1 MNQDF
6 RELKERLRRLEA
18 ILMQG
23 GLSDTDFAQA
33 VSTIRRATRNGD
45 RTRDPSPHL
54 RSMLEHAEGLA
65 RRL

>member
-33 VSTIRRATRNGD
+33 VSKIRRATRHGD
-45 RTRDPSPHL
+45 RTRDPSPQL

>member
-6 RELKERLRRLEA
+6 RDFKERLRRMEA
-18 ILMQG
+18 MLMQG
-23 GLSDTDFAQA
+23 GLWDTDFAQA
-33 VSTIRRATRNGD
+33 LSKVGRATNRGN
-45 RTRDPSPHL
+45 RTREPTPEL

>member
-6 RELKERLRRLEA
+6 RDLKERLRRMEA
-18 ILMQG
+18 MLMQG
-23 GLSDTDFAQA
+23 GLSNADFAQA
-33 VSTIRRATRNGD
+33 LSKVRRAANRGD
-45 RTRDPSPHL
+45 RTREPTPEL

>member
-6 RELKERLRRLEA
+6 REFKERLRRLEA
-18 ILMQG
+18 ILVQG

-33 VSTIRRATRNGD
+33 LSKVRRATRRGD
-45 RTRDPSPHL
+45 RTREPSPEL
-54 RSMLEHAEGLA
+54 RSLLEHAEGLA

>member
-6 RELKERLRRLEA
+6 RDFKERLRRLEA
-18 ILMQG
+18 MLMQG
-23 GLSDTDFAQA
+23 GLSDIDFAQA
-33 VSTIRRATRNGD
+33 LSKVRRAAKRGD
-45 RTRDPSPHL
+45 RTREPTPEL

>member
-6 RELKERLRRLEA
+6 RELKECLRLLEA

-33 VSTIRRATRNGD
+33 VSKIRRATRHAD
-45 RTRDPSPHL
+45 RTRDPSLQL

>member
-6 RELKERLRRLEA
+6 REFKERLRQLEV

-33 VSTIRRATRNGD
+33 LSKVRRATRRGD
-45 RTRDPSPHL
+45 RTREPTPEL
-54 RSMLEHAEGLA
+54 RSMLEYAEGLA